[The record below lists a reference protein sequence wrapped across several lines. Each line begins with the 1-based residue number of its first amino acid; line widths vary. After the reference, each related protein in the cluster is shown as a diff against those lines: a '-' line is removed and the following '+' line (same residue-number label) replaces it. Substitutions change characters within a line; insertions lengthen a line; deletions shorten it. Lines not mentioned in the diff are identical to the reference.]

1 MLLTRDDLA
10 KRWST
15 SLRTVDR
22 RKKYGLLPWIDLSG
36 GIGSRPMIRFRLTE
50 IEEYE
55 AKGSK
60 KALL

>member
-1 MLLTRDDLA
+1 
-10 KRWST
+10 
-15 SLRTVDR
+15 VDR

-36 GIGSRPMIRFRLTE
+36 GIGSRPMIRFRLTD